1 MRLYLDTEFTDLHP
15 EAKLISIA
23 LVDENGNQFYA
34 ELKDTYKF
42 EQCSSFVKLYV
53 IPFLKNTHKMT
64 FNECALALGHWI
76 EDRGEQCVI
85 VSDNP
90 GWDMP
95 YLTALLNSGAWPANL
110 LTYPISIAISKSVK
124 EDIILENDLD
134 IHNALD
140 DAMVMMIADKKKD
153 KYSHETC

>member
-1 MRLYLDTEFTDLHP
+1 MRLYLDTEFTESHP

-23 LVDENGNQFYA
+23 LVDENGDSFYA
-34 ELKDTYKF
+34 ELTDTYKF

-64 FNECALALGHWI
+64 FSECALALGNWI
-76 EDRGEQCVI
+76 EDREEQCVI

-95 YLTALLNSGAWPANL
+95 YLKALLNAGVWPANL
-110 LTYPISIAISKSVK
+110 LEYPIRISICDPVK
-124 EDIILENDLD
+124 EDIILDNDFD

-140 DAMVMMIADKKKD
+140 DAKVMMLADRKNEAEE
-153 KYSHETC
+153 Y